1 MGNSSKKSAAS
12 SSGGG
17 TSWLAQCVTPTA
29 KDGYDGVEKGKQRPS
44 KPLLLDP
51 SKQFT
56 MAEEG
61 FLLSPRRS
69 TEEEWGRRLLKAF
82 PRARVTRTS

>member
-17 TSWLAQCVTPTA
+17 TSWLAQCVTPSAT
-29 KDGYDGVEKGKQRPS
+29 KGGYDGVERGKPKP

>member
-17 TSWLAQCVTPTA
+17 TSWLAQCVTPST
-29 KDGYDGVEKGKQRPS
+29 KGGYGGVERGKPKP